1 MSTAEVCNTI
11 RSYCRR
17 ALMCISQAG
26 TLRPRRGHLGK
37 LHVALRGSFGLLGHM
52 SAFCLCHICVL
63 FISEKLRKY
72 FCDDHRRLNVPHYS
86 FRWEPSRRIHR

>member
-17 ALMCISQAG
+17 ALMCISQAD

-37 LHVALRGSFGLLGHM
+37 LYVALRGSFGLLGHM
-52 SAFCLCHICVL
+52 SAFCLCHVSVL
-63 FISEKLRKY
+63 SL
-72 FCDDHRRLNVPHYS
+72 S
-86 FRWEPSRRIHR
+86 